1 MFARI
6 STLFSGIGVGASL
19 MYFFDPDLGRR
30 RRALCLDQC
39 HSTLRKLNDA
49 TEATCKDLANRTY
62 GMFARW
68 RSSMIEHDNSDPVVV
83 NRVRSKLGH
92 FASHAST
99 IHVTAHDGEVTLSGH
114 VPPQEAPKLIA
125 ATKSVF
131 GVNRVQS
138 YFDIREDG
146 SDW

>member
-1 MFARI
+1 MFTRI
-6 STLFSGIGVGASL
+6 STLVSGIGLGAGL
-19 MYFFDPDLGRR
+19 MYFLDPDLGRR

-39 HSTLRKLNDA
+39 YHAMRKLNDTA
-49 TEATCKDLANRTY
+49 EATCKDLANRAY
-62 GMFARW
+62 GTFAEL

-92 FASHAST
+92 FASHPSDIKVA
-99 IHVTAHDGEVTLSGH
+99 AHDGDVTLSGH
-114 VPPQEAPKLIA
+114 VPPQEAPKLIKA
-125 ATKSVF
+125 AKSVI

-146 SDW
+146 W